1 MQITTPDIGVDKATV
16 AEILVKVGDTIAIDE
31 SIVLL
36 ESDKASVE
44 VPSTSA
50 GVVKSILV
58 NQGDEVSEGAVLIEL
73 EAEDDANAVETQQAD
88 VSDKTSENT
97 PTSLP
102 DDEILQE
109 VASHQP
115 GTAAKQSQAPAANS
129 AASATVE
136 VKVPDIGV
144 EKALV
149 GEILVQVGD
158 EITVDQSIVVV
169 ESDKATVEVPST
181 VDGTV
186 EAIQIKEGDTVKEGV
201 VILTVKTAASASV
214 QQSAPES
221 AEQVSAPAAPEAK
234 AETVT
239 QAPAAPAGDVEVKVP
254 DLGVDKAAVAEILV
268 QVGDKVEKDQSIIVV
283 ESDKATVEVPSTT
296 AGVIKSIHVE
306 LGQNVSE
313 GIALIT
319 IEAAGQ
325 AAPATAPAPKAEVS
339 AAKDAPAPAA
349 APKAETAAAP
359 ETQNA
364 DKLTKEQ
371 NAANAKVYAGPAVR
385 KLARELGVVLAEVK
399 ASGPHARLM
408 KEDLFA
414 YVKTRLTAPAPA
426 AVAPAAAAPA
436 GLPKLPSFDAFGGVE
451 EKALT
456 RLQQVSIPQLS
467 LNNYIPQVTQFDLAD
482 ITELEAWRNELKG
495 NFKKEGLSL
504 TIMSFIIKA
513 VAHLLKEER
522 EFAGH
527 LADEGK
533 SVLLRNEIHMGIAV
547 ATPDGLTV
555 PVLRNP
561 DQKSIKQI
569 SKELG
574 ELGQKARDK
583 KLSPKDLQGANFT
596 ISSLGAIGGTAFTP
610 LVNWPQVAILG
621 ISPATMQPVWNG
633 EGFDPRLM
641 LPLSLSYDH
650 RVINGADA
658 ARFTNKLSKL
668 LKDIRSLL
676 I

>member
-16 AEILVKVGDTIAIDE
+16 AEILVKVGDTIAIDD

-58 NQGDEVSEGAVLIEL
+58 SQGDEVAEGAVLIEL
-73 EAEDDANAVETQQAD
+73 QAEDGNTDVVEPQQAD
-88 VSDKTSENT
+88 ASEKTSENT

-102 DDEILQE
+102 DQEIIQE
-109 VASHQP
+109 LASHQP
-115 GTAAKQSQAPAANS
+115 KAS
-129 AASATVE
+129 AAPEAQASSQV
-136 VKVPDIGV
+136 VDVQIPDIGV
-144 EKALV
+144 EKATV
-149 GEILVQVGD
+149 GEILVAVGD
-158 EITVDQSIVVV
+158 EIEVNQSIVVV

-181 VDGTV
+181 VSGTV
-186 EAIQIKEGDTVKEGV
+186 ESIEIKEGDTIKEGV
-201 VILTVKTAASASV
+201 VILKVKTA
-214 QQSAPES
+214 
-221 AEQVSAPAAPEAK
+221 VSAAQVQTEAPQAPVAQAATQEKAVEAPQ
-234 AETVT
+234 T
-239 QAPAAPAGDVEVKVP
+239 PAAPAGDVEVKVP

-268 QVGDKVEKDQSIIVV
+268 QVGDTVEKDQSIIVV

-296 AGVIKSIHVE
+296 AGVIKAIHVE
-306 LGQNVSE
+306 LGQNVSQ
-313 GIALIT
+313 GIALVT
-319 IEAAGQ
+319 IEAEAQ
-325 AAPATAPAPKAEVS
+325 AAAAPVAAKAEAPKAP
-339 AAKDAPAPAA
+339 AAKAAPAPAA
-349 APKAETAAAP
+349 SSTQTVAASD
-359 ETQNA
+359 NA

-371 NAANAKVYAGPAVR
+371 NVANSKVYAGPAVR
-385 KLARELGVVLAEVK
+385 KLARELGVVLADVK
-399 ASGPHARLM
+399 ASGPHARVM
-408 KEDLFA
+408 KEDLKA
-414 YVKTRLTAPAPA
+414 YVKTRLTTPQAAP
-426 AVAPAAAAPA
+426 VAAAAQVA
-436 GLPKLPSFDAFGGVE
+436 GLPKLPDFSAFGGVE

-467 LNNYIPQVTQFDLAD
+467 LNNFIPQVTQFDAAD

-504 TIMSFIIKA
+504 TIMAFIIKA

-527 LADEGK
+527 LADDGK

-555 PVLRNP
+555 PVLRHP

-569 SKELG
+569 ATELG
-574 ELGQKARDK
+574 TLGQKARDK

-596 ISSLGAIGGTAFTP
+596 ITSLGSIGGTAFTP

-658 ARFTNKLSKL
+658 ARFTNKLTKL
-668 LKDIRSLL
+668 LKDIRTLL